1 MTQKTDANK
10 YAACSYGPPDWQY
23 QCLDC
28 GKTFEIP
35 APKGP
40 SDEKNRSCPGCKSR
54 NIKRVDII
62 KSEAC
67 PPGG

>member
-1 MTQKTDANK
+1 MEKPDEEK
-10 YAACSYGPPDWQY
+10 CAACPMGPPDWVY
-23 QCLDC
+23 LC
-28 GKTFEIP
+28 GECGVKFNMP

-40 SDEKNRSCPGCKSR
+40 SEEKNRACPKCQSK
-54 NIKRVDII
+54 NIERIDLA

>member
-1 MTQKTDANK
+1 MKKQDIEKCAD
-10 YAACSYGPPDWQY
+10 CSYGPPDWQY
-23 QCLDC
+23 ECPDC
-28 GKTFEIP
+28 GAEFEIP

-40 SDEKNRSCPGCKSR
+40 SDEKNRSCPECAGK
-54 NIKRVDII
+54 NIKRVGIA